1 MNAPLYRSLVVV
13 ACVTLAVTT
22 YQRAVAADRSLP
34 TLLSETGIAQG
45 PLPFSPQYPL
55 WTDGATKRRWVYLPE
70 GATIDASDP
79 NRWVYPD
86 GTKFWK
92 EFSFGG
98 RKVETRLLWKRDG
111 EWVFAAYVWN
121 DAQTDATLV
130 PPVGM
135 VSSVEVAPGRP
146 HRIPST
152 ADCRACHV
160 SSRVEVLG
168 FNALQ
173 LSPDRDPNALHAES
187 LTSDMVT
194 LSTLLESRQLS
205 HAPDEW
211 RTTPPRIA
219 VADPD
224 TRSVLGYL
232 AANCAHCHNRDS
244 DLRNLDFDL
253 SVEPKATPCAAALAT
268 TVDRPGR
275 WVIPT
280 APDMSRRVAPSKPE
294 LSAIVARMHSRRPS
308 TQMPPLGTSVVD
320 VEAVALLSR
329 WIAADAATWR
339 HRMQDCRLQ

>member
-34 TLLSETGIAQG
+34 TLLSDTGIADG
-45 PLPFSPQYPL
+45 AVPFSPQYPL

-130 PPVGM
+130 PAEGR

-160 SSRVEVLG
+160 SSRVEILG

-187 LTSDMVT
+187 LRPDMVT
-194 LSTLLESRQLS
+194 LSTLLASGRLS

-219 VADPD
+219 AVDPD
-224 TRSVLGYL
+224 TRAVLGYL

-244 DLRNLDFDL
+244 DLRNLDFNL
-253 SVEPKATPCAAALAT
+253 SVEPNVTPCAAALKTA
-268 TVDRPGR
+268 VDRLSR
-275 WVIPT
+275 WT
-280 APDMSRRVAPSKPE
+280 APTGDGPALRLTPVQPE
-294 LSAIVARMHSRRPS
+294 HSTVLLRMASRRPS
-308 TQMPPLGTSVVD
+308 RQMPPLGTAIVD
-320 VEAVALLSR
+320 QQAIELIRR
-329 WIAADAATWR
+329 WLAAGGERWAAR
-339 HRMQDCRLQ
+339 LKSCRD